1 MKENRLMD
9 RLRYRFDNYMSRGTI
24 ALIGALA
31 VISLILILV
40 AALAI
45 TLGNLRQAGAAQSV
59 SFQEAFW
66 QTLLHSIDT
75 GTLAND
81 SSWSMRGVMFGVT
94 LGGIFILSALISV
107 LSNGLEAR
115 MDELRKGRSRIIEA
129 DHTII
134 LDWSAQIFPILS
146 ELAIVNE
153 GKRKACI
160 AIMADKD
167 RVEMEDEIKS
177 RFEHAR
183 SLRIVCRSGDP
194 MDLSDLEIVSPNT
207 ARSIIV
213 LATSSQYH
221 DADVLKT
228 ILALTGSPHRRPEP
242 YHIVGSLR
250 NPETQE
256 VAQLIS
262 RQGEA
267 SLFQVDNL
275 VARITAQTCR
285 QTGLS
290 VVYEELL
297 DFAGDGLYF
306 KQEPGVTG
314 KSFGEALF
322 CFENAALIGLAS
334 QEEGVRLAPAPDSI
348 IQPGD
353 QLIAVARS
361 AEAIHFSPVA
371 DPKLILPAIQIAQ
384 PAPRKPE
391 RTLILG
397 WNIRGPLII
406 EYLDNYAVAG
416 SEVQVVTSFGDP
428 EADLAQIGHKIT
440 NQNVMIRHGSTH
452 KRQLLES
459 LQVESFDHIILL
471 GYLPYLEAQRADGL
485 TMITLL
491 HLRDIANRIG
501 KPLAIVSEILD
512 VRNRDLIH
520 VARVD
525 DFIISDRLVSLALTQ
540 LSENKQVL
548 KVFQDLFN
556 PEGSEIYLKPL
567 EDYLRLD
574 GPVNFFT
581 VLEAAR
587 QRCEVAIG
595 YRLQS
600 EADEA
605 ARHYGIH
612 LNPPK
617 SQVISFSPGDRIITL
632 AEHE

>member
-1 MKENRLMD
+1 MKETRLID
-9 RLRYRFDNYMSRGTI
+9 RVRYQFDNYMSRGTG

-31 VISLILILV
+31 VISLLLILA
-40 AALAI
+40 AALLI
-45 TLGNLRQAGAAQSV
+45 TLGNLRQAGTTQGV
-59 SFQEAFW
+59 PFQEAFW

-107 LSNGLEAR
+107 LSNGLDDR
-115 MDELRKGRSRIIEA
+115 LDELRKGRSRIIES

-134 LDWSAQIFPILS
+134 LGWSAQIFPILA

-167 RVEMEDEIKS
+167 KLEMEDEIKS
-177 RFEHAR
+177 RLENAR
-183 SLRIVCRSGDP
+183 GMRIVCRSGDP
-194 MDLSDLEIVSPNT
+194 MDLTDLEIVSPNT

-213 LATSSQYH
+213 LATNPQYH

-228 ILALTGSPHRRPEP
+228 VLALTGSPHRRLEP

-250 NPETQE
+250 NPESQE
-256 VAQLIS
+256 VAQLIVS
-262 RQGEA
+262 RGEA

-275 VARITAQTCR
+275 IARITAQTCR

-297 DFAGDGLYF
+297 DFAADGIYF
-306 KQEPGVTG
+306 KHEPGLTG
-314 KSFGEALF
+314 KTFGEALF
-322 CFENAALIGLAS
+322 CFEDAALIGLTS
-334 QEEGVRLAPAPDSI
+334 QEEGVRLAPALESV

-353 QLIAVARS
+353 QVIAIAKGNDS
-361 AEAIHFSPVA
+361 IHPSTGS
-371 DPKLILPAIQIAQ
+371 DYKINLPAISIA
-384 PAPRKPE
+384 PPVPRKPE

-397 WNIRGPLII
+397 WNVRGPQII
-406 EYLDNYAVAG
+406 EYLDNYAAPG
-416 SEVQVVTSFGDP
+416 SEVQVVSSFGEP
-428 EADLAQIGHKIT
+428 EADIAQLSQRII
-440 NQNVMIRHGSTH
+440 NQNVVIQRANTY

-459 LQVESFDHIILL
+459 LRVESFNHIIVLS
-471 GYLPYLEAQRADGL
+471 YVPYQEAQRADSI

-491 HLRDIANRIG
+491 HLRDIANKIG
-501 KPLAIVSEILD
+501 HPLPMVSEIMD
-512 VRNRDLIH
+512 IRNRDLIQ

-540 LSENKQVL
+540 LSENKLVL

-556 PEGSEIYLKPL
+556 PEGSEIYLKPV
-567 EDYLRLD
+567 EAYLRLD
-574 GPVNFFT
+574 QPVNFYT

-587 QRCEVAIG
+587 QRSEVAIG

-600 EADEA
+600 EANEA
-605 ARHYGIH
+605 DNHYGVH
-612 LNPPK
+612 LNPQK
-617 SQVISFSPGDRIITL
+617 FLMITFSQGDRIITL
-632 AEHE
+632 AEQQ

>member
-1 MKENRLMD
+1 MKETRLID
-9 RLRYRFDNYMSRGTI
+9 RLRYQFDNYMSRGTG

-31 VISLILILV
+31 VISLFLILV
-40 AALAI
+40 ASFLI
-45 TLGNLRQAGAAQSV
+45 TFGNLRQADTTSGLTL
-59 SFQEAFW
+59 QEAFW

-81 SSWSMRGVMFGVT
+81 SSWSMRWVMFGVT
-94 LGGIFILSALISV
+94 IGGIFILSALISV

-115 MDELRKGRSRIIEA
+115 LDELRKGRSRIIES

-134 LDWSAQIFPILS
+134 LGWSSQIFPILT
-146 ELAIVNE
+146 ELAIVNS

-167 RVEMEDEIKS
+167 KVEMEDEIKS
-177 RFEHAR
+177 RVGNLGEM
-183 SLRIVCRSGDP
+183 RIVCRSGDP
-194 MDLSDLEIVSPNT
+194 MDLNNLEIVSPNT

-213 LATSSQYH
+213 LATNPQYH

-228 ILALTGSPHRRPEP
+228 VMALTGNPRRRPEP

-256 VAQLIS
+256 VAQLIV

-275 VARITAQTCR
+275 IARITAQTCR

-297 DFAGDGLYF
+297 DFAADGIYF
-306 KQEPGVTG
+306 KDEPGLIG
-314 KSFGEALF
+314 KTFGEALF
-322 CFENAALIGLAS
+322 CFENAALIGLNSPA
-334 QEEGVRLAPAPDSI
+334 EGVRLSPALEATI
-348 IQPGD
+348 KPGD
-353 QLIAVARS
+353 QVIAVANGSNSIRLS
-361 AEAIHFSPVA
+361 TSTDYKIS
-371 DPKLILPAIQIAQ
+371 LPAICITQ
-384 PAPRKPE
+384 PVPRKSE

-406 EYLDNYAVAG
+406 EYLDNYAAPG
-416 SEVQVVTSFGDP
+416 SEVQVVSLFGDP
-428 EADLAQIGHKIT
+428 EADLAQVSAGIT
-440 NQNVMIRHGSTH
+440 NQKIVIQRANTY

-459 LQVESFDHIILL
+459 LQVECFDHIILL
-471 GYLPYLEAQRADGL
+471 SYLPYLETQRADSL
-485 TMITLL
+485 TMMTLL

-501 KPLAIVSEILD
+501 QPLAVVSEIMD
-512 VRNRDLIH
+512 IHNRDLIQ

-540 LSENKQVL
+540 LSENKQIL
-548 KVFQDLFN
+548 KIFQDLFN
-556 PEGSEIYLKPL
+556 SEGSEIYLKPV
-567 EDYLRLD
+567 EEYLFLNQ
-574 GPVNFFT
+574 PVNFYT
-581 VLEAAR
+581 VVDAAR
-587 QRCEVAIG
+587 KRGEVAIG

-600 EADEA
+600 EANEA
-605 ARHYGIH
+605 ANHFGVH

-617 SQVISFSPGDRIITL
+617 SQMINFSPGDRIITL
-632 AEHE
+632 AEQQ

>member
-1 MKENRLMD
+1 MKETRLID
-9 RLRYRFDNYMSRGTI
+9 RVRYQFDNYMSRGTG

-31 VISLILILV
+31 VISLLLILA
-40 AALAI
+40 AALLI
-45 TLGNLRQAGAAQSV
+45 TLGNLRQADTMQGV
-59 SFQEAFW
+59 PFQEAFW

-107 LSNGLEAR
+107 LSNGLDDR
-115 MDELRKGRSRIIEA
+115 LDELRKGRSRIIES

-134 LDWSAQIFPILS
+134 LGWSAQIFPILA

-160 AIMADKD
+160 AIMANKDKL
-167 RVEMEDEIKS
+167 EMEDEIKS
-177 RFEHAR
+177 RLENTGGM
-183 SLRIVCRSGDP
+183 RIVCRSGDP
-194 MDLSDLEIVSPNT
+194 MDLTDLEIVSPNT

-213 LATSSQYH
+213 LATNPQYH

-228 ILALTGSPHRRPEP
+228 VLALTGSPHRRPEP

-250 NPETQE
+250 NPESQE
-256 VAQLIS
+256 VAQLIVS
-262 RQGEA
+262 RGEA

-275 VARITAQTCR
+275 IARITAQTCR

-297 DFAGDGLYF
+297 DFAADGIYF
-306 KQEPGVTG
+306 KHEPGLTG
-314 KSFGEALF
+314 KTFGEALF
-322 CFENAALIGLAS
+322 CFEDAALIGLTS
-334 QEEGVRLAPAPDSI
+334 QEAGVRLAPALESI
-348 IQPGD
+348 IKPGD
-353 QLIAVARS
+353 QVIAIAKGGNS
-361 AEAIHFSPVA
+361 IHPSRGS
-371 DPKLILPAIQIAQ
+371 DYKINLPAISIA
-384 PAPRKPE
+384 PPVPRKPE

-397 WNIRGPLII
+397 WNVRGPQII
-406 EYLDNYAVAG
+406 EYLDNYAAPG
-416 SEVQVVTSFGDP
+416 SEVQVVTSFGEP
-428 EADLAQIGHKIT
+428 EVDIAQLSQRIT
-440 NQNVMIRHGSTH
+440 NQNVVIQRANTF

-459 LQVESFDHIILL
+459 LQVESFNHIILL
-471 GYLPYLEAQRADGL
+471 SYVPYQEAQRADSI

-491 HLRDIANRIG
+491 HLRDIANKIG
-501 KPLAIVSEILD
+501 HPLPMVSEIMD
-512 VRNRDLIH
+512 VRNRDLIQ

-540 LSENKQVL
+540 LSENKLVL

-556 PEGSEIYLKPL
+556 PEGSEIYLKPV
-567 EDYLRLD
+567 EAYLRLD
-574 GPVNFFT
+574 QPVNFYT

-587 QRCEVAIG
+587 QRGEVAIG

-600 EADEA
+600 EANEA
-605 ARHYGIH
+605 DNHYGVH
-612 LNPPK
+612 LNPQK
-617 SQVISFSPGDRIITL
+617 FHMITFSQGDRIITL
-632 AEHE
+632 AEQQ

>member
-1 MKENRLMD
+1 MKETRLID
-9 RLRYRFDNYMSRGTI
+9 RLRYQFDNYMSRGTG

-31 VISLILILV
+31 VISLLLILA
-40 AALAI
+40 AALII
-45 TLGNLRQAGAAQSV
+45 TLGNLRQADSTQV
-59 SFQEAFW
+59 VPFQEAFW

-81 SSWSMRGVMFGVT
+81 SSWSMRWVMFGVT

-115 MDELRKGRSRIIEA
+115 LDELRKGRSRIIES

-134 LDWSAQIFPILS
+134 LGWSAQIFPILT
-146 ELAIVNE
+146 ELAIVND

-167 RVEMEDEIKS
+167 KVEMEDEIKS
-177 RFEHAR
+177 RLEDTR
-183 SLRIVCRSGDP
+183 EMRIVCRSGDP
-194 MDLSDLEIVSPNT
+194 MDLTDLEIVSPNT

-213 LATSSQYH
+213 LATNLQYH

-228 ILALTGSPHRRPEP
+228 ILALTGHPHRRPEP

-250 NPETQE
+250 NPDTQE
-256 VAQLIS
+256 VAQLII

-275 VARITAQTCR
+275 IARITAQTCR

-297 DFAGDGLYF
+297 DFVGDAIYF
-306 KQEPGVTG
+306 KHEPGLTG
-314 KSFGEALF
+314 KTFGEALF
-322 CFENAALIGLAS
+322 CFENAALIGLTS
-334 QEEGVRLAPAPDSI
+334 EEEGVRLGPAFESI

-353 QLIAVARS
+353 QVIAIATGS
-361 AEAIHFSPVA
+361 DSINLSTLSDHKINP
-371 DPKLILPAIQIAQ
+371 PAIRITQ
-384 PAPRKPE
+384 PIPRKPE

-406 EYLDNYAVAG
+406 EYLDNYAAPG
-416 SEVQVVTSFGDP
+416 SEVQVVTSFGEP
-428 EADLAQIGHKIT
+428 ETDIAQFSQKIT
-440 NQNVMIRHGSTH
+440 NQAVAIQHANTY

-459 LQVESFDHIILL
+459 LKVESFDHIIILS
-471 GYLPYLEAQRADGL
+471 YLPYLEAQRADSI

-491 HLRDIANRIG
+491 HLRDIADRIG
-501 KPLAIVSEILD
+501 QPLAIVSEIMD
-512 VRNRDLIH
+512 VHNRDLIQ

-556 PEGSEIYLKPL
+556 PEGSEIYLKPV
-567 EDYLRLD
+567 EEYLRV
-574 GPVNFFT
+574 GQPVNFYT
-581 VLEAAR
+581 VLDAAR
-587 QRCEVAIG
+587 QRSEVAIG

-600 EADEA
+600 EANEA
-605 ARHYGIH
+605 VNHYGVH
-612 LNPPK
+612 LNPQK
-617 SQVISFSPGDRIITL
+617 HQVITFSQGDRIISL
-632 AEHE
+632 AEQQ